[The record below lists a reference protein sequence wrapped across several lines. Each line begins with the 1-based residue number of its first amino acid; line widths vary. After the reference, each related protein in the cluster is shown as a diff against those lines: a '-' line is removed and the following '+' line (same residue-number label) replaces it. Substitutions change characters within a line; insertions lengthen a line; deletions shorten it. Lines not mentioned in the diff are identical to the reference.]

1 MPRPILPL
9 LDVVAICIVAFGL
22 YLPRH
27 RRGDMIVAY
36 LVVNIGV
43 LSVAQ
48 VLDSRGAT
56 AGFGLGLFGLLS
68 IIRLR
73 SSDID
78 HQEVAY
84 YFGSLALG
92 LMGGLSADPEWLVPV
107 LMAAI
112 VLGLFVGDHPLLF
125 GRYRI
130 QLVQVDAAFTDE
142 RALIAHL
149 EGLYG
154 TTVARVRVRQVNLV
168 EDTTLVE
175 VRYRLP
181 ADDDPSAAPAR

>member
-9 LDVVAICIVAFGL
+9 LDAVAICVVAFGL

-27 RRGDMIVAY
+27 RRGDMVVAY
-36 LVVNIGV
+36 LVVNVGV

-56 AGFGLGLFGLLS
+56 AGLGLGLFGLLS

-92 LMGGLSADPEWLVPV
+92 LMGGLSADPEWMVPA
-107 LMAAI
+107 LMGAI
-112 VLGLFVGDHPLLF
+112 VVALYIGDHPRLF
-125 GRYRI
+125 GRYRLQI
-130 QLVQVDAAFTDE
+130 VQVDAAFTDE
-142 RALIAHL
+142 RALVAHL

-154 TTVARVRVRQVNLV
+154 TKVARVKVLRVDLV
-168 EDTTLVE
+168 EDTTMVE
-175 VRYRLP
+175 MRYLLP
-181 ADDDPSAAPAR
+181 AASTAAA

>member
-9 LDVVAICIVAFGL
+9 LDVVAICVVVFAV

-27 RRGDMIVAY
+27 RRGDMVVAF

-48 VLDSRGAT
+48 VLDSRAAS
-56 AGFGLGLFGLLS
+56 AGLGLGLFGLLS

-84 YFGSLALG
+84 YFGALVLG
-92 LMGGLSADPEWLVPV
+92 LLGGLSADPEWLVPV
-107 LMAAI
+107 LKAAG
-112 VLGLFVGDHPLLF
+112 VAALFGGGHPRLF
-125 GRYRI
+125 GRYRT
-130 QLVQVDAAFTDE
+130 QVVHVDAAFTDE
-142 RALIAHL
+142 AALRAHL
-149 EGLYG
+149 QGLFG
-154 TTVARVRVRQVNLV
+154 TDVVWVKVRKVDLV
-168 EDTTLVE
+168 EDTTTVE
-175 VRYRLP
+175 VRFRAASTLG
-181 ADDDPSAAPAR
+181 SAV

>member
-9 LDVVAICIVAFGL
+9 LDVVAICVVVFAV

-27 RRGDMIVAY
+27 RRGDMVVAF

-48 VLDSRGAT
+48 VLDSRAAS
-56 AGFGLGLFGLLS
+56 AGLGLGLFGLLS

-84 YFGSLALG
+84 YFGALVLGRWGAQGLAERIDDVTLGRRAG
-92 LMGGLSADPEWLVPV
+92 LMEALFPRLDADVVGV
-107 LMAAI
+107 L
-112 VLGLFVGDHPLLF
+112 
-125 GRYRI
+125 
-130 QLVQVDAAFTDE
+130 
-142 RALIAHL
+142 
-149 EGLYG
+149 
-154 TTVARVRVRQVNLV
+154 
-168 EDTTLVE
+168 
-175 VRYRLP
+175 
-181 ADDDPSAAPAR
+181 